1 MSQYFSLNPIPLVQ
15 SKKTFYL
22 CVRQSETGNLF
33 LLRTNGL
40 PESMITE
47 NMMDAKE
54 ATGAYRYATALTIAG
69 SDSCG
74 GAGIQADLKTFSALG
89 VYGMSAIT
97 AITAQNTLGVRSIQA
112 VNAKVLRDQIEAVFD
127 DFTID
132 AVKIGMLYEAE
143 AVRIVAELL
152 ERYRPS
158 WVIVDPVMISTSGS
172 KLLRDDAIA
181 EIIGTLFPQAHLV
194 TPNIPE
200 AEYLSGIPVH
210 LTEDMDQAAGRLLEM
225 GCRAVLLKGGHLAG
239 AQKTDWLYIPG
250 QAPCQFTHETI
261 DTRNTHG
268 TGCTLSSAIAA
279 QLALGYPLPEAVR
292 EAETYLSEAI
302 REGKEVMAGHGHG
315 PVNHFYSPHKLV
327 KRSVEK

>member
-1 MSQYFSLNPIPLVQ
+1 MMPLAEF
-15 SKKTFYL
+15 KKTFYL
-22 CVRQSETGNLF
+22 CIRQSETGNPF
-33 LLRTNGL
+33 YLRTNGL

-54 ATGAYRYATALTIAG
+54 ATSAYRYATALTIAG

-97 AITAQNTLGVRSIQA
+97 AITAQNTWGVRSIQA
-112 VNAKVLRDQIEAVFD
+112 VDAKVLRDQIEAVFD

-143 AVRIVAELL
+143 TVRIVAELL
-152 ERYRPS
+152 ERYRPN

-181 EIIGTLFPQAHLV
+181 EIIEKLFPQAHLV

-210 LTEDMDQAAGRLLEM
+210 LPEDMDQAAGRLLEM
-225 GCRAVLLKGGHLAG
+225 GCRAVLLKGGHLTG

-292 EAETYLSEAI
+292 EAEIYLSEAI
-302 REGKEVMAGHGHG
+302 REGKEVMSGHGHG

>member
-1 MSQYFSLNPIPLVQ
+1 
-15 SKKTFYL
+15 
-22 CVRQSETGNLF
+22 
-33 LLRTNGL
+33 
-40 PESMITE
+40 MITE

-143 AVRIVAELL
+143 TVRIVAELL
-152 ERYRPS
+152 EHYRPN

-181 EIIGTLFPQAHLV
+181 EIIGTLFPQAHPGRR
-194 TPNIPE
+194 TENRPAIYPW
-200 AEYLSGIPVH
+200 AGSMPV
-210 LTEDMDQAAGRLLEM
+210 
-225 GCRAVLLKGGHLAG
+225 
-239 AQKTDWLYIPG
+239 
-250 QAPCQFTHETI
+250 
-261 DTRNTHG
+261 
-268 TGCTLSSAIAA
+268 
-279 QLALGYPLPEAVR
+279 YP
-292 EAETYLSEAI
+292 
-302 REGKEVMAGHGHG
+302 
-315 PVNHFYSPHKLV
+315 
-327 KRSVEK
+327 